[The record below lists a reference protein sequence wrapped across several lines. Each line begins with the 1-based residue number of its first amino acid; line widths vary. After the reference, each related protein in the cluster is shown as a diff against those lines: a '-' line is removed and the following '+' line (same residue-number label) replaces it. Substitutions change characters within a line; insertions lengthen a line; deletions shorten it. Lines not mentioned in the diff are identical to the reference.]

1 MATPAECPTPA
12 TRLAAEAVRGE
23 VVADVLELRRVT
35 PQDWRS
41 LRQLRLA
48 ALLDEPT
55 AYCETWTDAAALP
68 DQAWQARAARG
79 AVGGDSIQV
88 MAWDGARAVATA
100 VGFERDGVGWLAAV
114 HVTPDLRGHGL
125 LARLLEPILA
135 WVAERGLPALH
146 LEVHEDNVRA
156 QRAYARLGFVDS
168 GRRRPYPL
176 DRTAAELEM
185 VLSLSA
191 A

>member
-1 MATPAECPTPA
+1 MPAES
-12 TRLAAEAVRGE
+12 
-23 VVADVLELRRVT
+23 LELRRVT
-35 PQDWRS
+35 LQDWRS

-55 AYCETWTDAAALP
+55 AYCETWTAAAALP
-68 DQAWQARAARG
+68 DEAWQARAARG
-79 AVGGDSIQV
+79 AEGGDSFQV

-100 VGFERDGVGWLAAV
+100 VGFEQDGVAWLAGV
-114 HVTPDLRGHGL
+114 HVAPDLRGHGL
-125 LARLLEPILA
+125 LARLLEPIVGWA
-135 WVAERGLPALH
+135 AERGLPALH

-176 DRTAAELEM
+176 EPAAQEQEM
-185 VLSLSA
+185 VLPLPGA
-191 A
+191 